1 MATGRIVCIRVPIPL
16 FPTSL
21 RSSDKHHTASE
32 SKQLA
37 EKKRLQRRRSYRLIF
52 AAYASC
58 MSVKGSRLLNKMQ
71 GGSKAHTFHSVF
83 VISGCLKAQDREFSD
98 FAVAATL

>member
-1 MATGRIVCIRVPIPL
+1 
-16 FPTSL
+16 
-21 RSSDKHHTASE
+21 
-32 SKQLA
+32 
-37 EKKRLQRRRSYRLIF
+37 
-52 AAYASC
+52 